1 MKEVVISESL
11 LLKISDVLD
20 NLIQIIDHDRD
31 AIDDFTTVLA
41 RKLLQ
46 KIPKITEG
54 DNSKLNGD

>member
-31 AIDDFTTVLA
+31 AIDDYTTAPA

-46 KIPKITEG
+46 KISKITEG